1 MKDLILAEVNVK
13 ELEFIPDSSDILVK
27 KIKPNFRVLGKKAG
41 SKMKEITSAI
51 AELTQKEL
59 AQLEADQKLDVK
71 VSGETVTLLPED
83 VEITYDHI
91 PGREVASDGRV
102 TVALETN
109 ITEKLHEEG
118 IAREFVN
125 RVQNIRKDKGF
136 EVTDHISVVVKKHPK
151 LTPSVLSNKVY
162 ICAEILAASLSFA
175 DTMSES
181 DSVPVE
187 LDDDISTLIKISKA

>member
-1 MKDLILAEVNVK
+1 
-13 ELEFIPDSSDILVK
+13 
-27 KIKPNFRVLGKKAG
+27 
-41 SKMKEITSAI
+41 
-51 AELTQKEL
+51 
-59 AQLEADQKLDVK
+59 
-71 VSGETVTLLPED
+71 
-83 VEITYDHI
+83 VEITYDQI
-91 PGREVASDGRV
+91 PGREVAIENRLI
-102 TVALETN
+102 VALETTV
-109 ITEKLHEEG
+109 TEKLHEEG

-175 DTMSES
+175 DNISES

-187 LDDDISTLIKISKA
+187 LDDDISTLIKITKA